1 MRRRLVVP
9 ASVAVAVSLVAV
21 GVFAVQ
27 HRPGAEPPATPGPV
41 AAAASPTVTARPPP
55 DSPRPKARPK
65 ARPAAEPVKVATPR
79 PSPSTH
85 PARSARAGGGVKLLF
100 GMGSQIEGARTTSL
114 VREAPVKLLTSWYN
128 GPADLSWMARW
139 RTSVVPESYAAGYAL
154 HLVIWT
160 DGPEGPLSTAYGQA
174 CGRGYPLSSRFA
186 DDMRQLAEIF
196 GGAPSGPPLY
206 VTLFTEFQTF
216 PCVENAWNPDAQTN
230 NYYRALKDQFRAAYS
245 AFHENARN
253 VRVSLG
259 WGGWQ
264 ARFDQPDIGGG
275 RSMFKYFDD
284 IMRMSDF
291 QSFQAMH
298 DDGNATD
305 VKDMVARL
313 GRYGPVMLAHY
324 KPESGSQSTFDSD
337 MHAILT
343 GSYLA
348 QIRRAG
354 LFAISFMDN
363 TNLSA
368 SPTTYEFVRAA
379 VRRYGGRWQ

>member
-1 MRRRLVVP
+1 MRARLIVP
-9 ASVAVAVSLVAV
+9 TAAAIALLLVAV
-21 GVFAVQ
+21 GVLAVLR
-27 HRPGAEPPATPGPV
+27 RPTAEPPTAPEPV
-41 AAAASPTVTARPPP
+41 AAALTPTAAPRPPP
-55 DSPRPKARPK
+55 ARPRPNVSAKAPPVANPAKAPK
-65 ARPAAEPVKVATPR
+65 P
-79 PSPSTH
+79 
-85 PARSARAGGGVKLLF
+85 PARSAGAGGGVKLLF

-114 VREAPVKLLTSWYN
+114 VRETPVKMLTSWYN
-128 GPADLSWMARW
+128 GPDDLSWMARW
-139 RTSVVPESYAAGYAL
+139 RTSVVPQSYAAGYAL

-160 DGPEGPLSTAYGQA
+160 DGPEGPLSTAFGQA

-186 DDMRQLAEIF
+186 DDMRQLAQIF
-196 GGAPSGPPLY
+196 RGQASGPPLY

-216 PCVENAWNPDAQTN
+216 PCVENAWNPNTQTN

-245 AFHENARN
+245 VFHENAPN
-253 VRVSLG
+253 ARVSLG

-264 ARFDQPDIGGG
+264 VRFDQPDIGGG

-284 IMRMSDF
+284 VMRMSDF

-348 QIRRAG
+348 QAHKAG

-368 SPTTYEFVRAA
+368 SPTSYRFVSAA
-379 VRRYGGRWQ
+379 LRRYGGGWQ